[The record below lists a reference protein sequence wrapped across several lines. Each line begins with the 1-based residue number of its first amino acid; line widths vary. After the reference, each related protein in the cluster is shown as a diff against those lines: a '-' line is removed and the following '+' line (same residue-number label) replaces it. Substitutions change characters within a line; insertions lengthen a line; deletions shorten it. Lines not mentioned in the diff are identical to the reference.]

1 MKKCHKSTFAVILFL
16 LCPASLLAQFSIRNS
31 TSMTPEQQ
39 LTEAIS
45 SSDPVAVSALLKS
58 NPLLA
63 RIRSPYG
70 DGTPLLDAIKFESNS
85 FLGTVSA
92 ETAEK
97 KIQVIKILLKYDT
110 VNFASGYGVPPLQ
123 TVVQVDTRH
132 GWLSA
137 DLQYRVSTLLLESG
151 ANVLARDDYGNT
163 ALHFPSLNMNL
174 TELLLNK
181 GADVNAQNDEGD
193 TPLHKTVFSGSQEE
207 VSLLLHRGA
216 TLDQR
221 NNRGETPLHIAASR
235 YNLSTIRVL
244 LTAGA
249 DINARDY
256 FGNLPIHSTVP
267 SPESTLLSGNDYS
280 SISSFKSSLQDIAPS
295 ALSLLLQR
303 GARSDKPDQFGVSLL
318 TSALIKRD
326 SISRDI
332 LLRHKVKRDTQTEF
346 FRAAATDNIVA
357 LVVFHGRIRGNT
369 LEGFPCARKHI
380 MSFCLPSSV

>member
-1 MKKCHKSTFAVILFL
+1 MNKCHKSTFAVILFL
-16 LCPASLLAQFSIRNS
+16 LCPATLLAQFSGGKS
-31 TSMTPEQQ
+31 TSMPQEQK
-39 LTEAIS
+39 LIEAIS

-63 RIRSPYG
+63 RTRSQYR
-70 DGTPLLDAIKFESNS
+70 DGTPLRDAINFESNS

-110 VNFASGYGVPPLQ
+110 ANFTSEYGTTPLQ
-123 TVVQVDTRH
+123 TVVQIDTRH
-132 GWLSA
+132 SWLSA

-151 ANVLARDDYGNT
+151 ANVFARDDYGNT
-163 ALHFPSLNMNL
+163 ALHFPCLNLKL

-193 TPLHKTVFSGSQEE
+193 TPLHKIAPTGSYEA

-216 TLDQR
+216 TPDQR
-221 NNRGETPLHIAASR
+221 NNRGETPLHIAAAN
-235 YNLSTIRVL
+235 YKLSTIRIL
-244 LTAGA
+244 LNAGA

-256 FGNLPIHSTVP
+256 FGNLPVHSTVP
-267 SPESTLLSGNDYS
+267 SSDLMLLHGNDYS
-280 SISSFKSSLQDIAPS
+280 SISSFKSSSKDIAPS

-303 GARSDKPDQFGVSLL
+303 GARSDKPNQFGVSLL

-332 LLRHKVKRDTQTEF
+332 LLRHKVKRDTETEF
-346 FRAAATDNIVA
+346 FRAAATDNVTI
-357 LVVFHGRIRGNT
+357 LEHFIMDPRI
-369 LEGFPCARKHI
+369 
-380 MSFCLPSSV
+380 